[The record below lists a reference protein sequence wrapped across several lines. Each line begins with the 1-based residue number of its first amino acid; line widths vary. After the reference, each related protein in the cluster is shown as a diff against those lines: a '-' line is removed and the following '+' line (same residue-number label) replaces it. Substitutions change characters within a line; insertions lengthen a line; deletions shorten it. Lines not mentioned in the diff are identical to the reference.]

1 MEQLSGL
8 DAAFLYFET
17 KNAPMHIGSVAIYD
31 QSTVPGGVLGF
42 KEILRNYESRLHL
55 ARAFRQRL
63 AFVPANLDHPYWFED
78 PDFDIEFHVRHIALP
93 HPGDWRQLCI
103 QVARLHS
110 RALDINRPLWEFYVI
125 EGLDNVEGIPKGSFA
140 IVSKVHHAA
149 IDGVSGAEMTAAIH
163 DLHPDDKPAPPEEPW
178 VPEREP
184 LPLELLARTAGTTA
198 VQPFKLAGVL
208 ARSVP
213 ALARAGI
220 KMSTGDL
227 KSTGPVP
234 RTRFNNCVSP
244 HRVFDGRRFDLDDL
258 RAIKATVPGAT
269 INDVVLTICGGA
281 LRKYLADKEELP
293 SDSLVAM
300 TPISVRPPEH
310 QRTAGNQVSAMT
322 VAIGTDIADPMERL
336 EAVFEH
342 TTNSK
347 ELTNAVGAKTMTD
360 YTQFIPSLTAGLA
373 AKLYTGLG
381 LANRMKLPMN
391 CVITNVPGPQ
401 VPLYMTGAR
410 LVTQYGLGP
419 ILDGM
424 GLIMPVFSYNGQI
437 TISLTSCRE
446 MVPDPAFFADCI
458 QESFDELLEAAQA
471 RARKGGGKK
480 AAPAKRASL
489 ARAAVPAHQS
499 DASLTERGTA
509 AGAAAEAG
517 TAAGAGNRA
526 KSKAKAKSKSKA
538 KAKTKV
544 KAKPKAQKKTGNMS
558 GKKTAAKAAA
568 PAAAGEPPAGVP
580 EAAPP
585 AAE

>member
-42 KEILRNYESRLHL
+42 KEILKNYESRLHL

-63 AFVPANLDHPYWFED
+63 AFVPMNLDHPYWFED

-110 RALDINRPLWEFYVI
+110 RALDVNRPLWEFYVL

-149 IDGVSGAEMTAAIH
+149 IDGVSGAEMTAAVH
-163 DLHPDDKPAPPEEPW
+163 DLTPDATPAPPDEKW

-184 LPLELLARTAGTTA
+184 LALELMARTAGHTA
-198 VQPFKLAGVL
+198 VQPFRLANVV
-208 ARSVP
+208 ARSFP

-220 KMSTGDL
+220 RMTTGEL
-227 KSTGPVP
+227 KSSGSVP

-244 HRVFDGRRFDLDDL
+244 HRVFDGRSFELDDL
-258 RAIKATVPGAT
+258 KAIKNVVPGAT
-269 INDVVLTICGGA
+269 INDVVLAICGGA

-293 SDSLVAM
+293 AESLVAM
-300 TPISVRPPEH
+300 TPISVRAPES
-310 QRTAGNQVSAMT
+310 QKSAGNQVSAMT
-322 VAIGTDIADPMERL
+322 VAIGSDIADPMKRL
-336 EAVFEH
+336 ETVFEH

-360 YTQFIPSLTAGLA
+360 YTQFIPSMTAGLA
-373 AKLYTGLG
+373 ARLYSGLG

-391 CVITNVPGPQ
+391 CVITNIPGPQ

-410 LVTQYGLGP
+410 LVTQFGTGP

-424 GLIMPVFSYNGQI
+424 GLIMPVFSYGGQI

-458 QESFDELLEAAQA
+458 QESFEELKAAAEKRAKGRKGKKGAAAQ
-471 RARKGGGKK
+471 
-480 AAPAKRASL
+480 PAKRASL
-489 ARAAVPAHQS
+489 ARDAVPLDS
-499 DASLTERGTA
+499 SNASMASRGTPA
-509 AGAAAEAG
+509 ASEDEAAKPKAK
-517 TAAGAGNRA
+517 TKTKA
-526 KSKAKAKSKSKA
+526 KSKRKAASKSKA
-538 KAKTKV
+538 KAKA
-544 KAKPKAQKKTGNMS
+544 KAKTKAKAKSAPKAK
-558 GKKTAAKAAA
+558 AKA
-568 PAAAGEPPAGVP
+568 P
-580 EAAPP
+580 EAEAEKKPEAETVVP
-585 AAE
+585 LRAAE